1 MLNKR
6 GGFMA
11 TRAAAAAA
19 AKWSNLNALIILM
32 HF

>member
-11 TRAAAAAA
+11 TRAAAAA

>member
-11 TRAAAAAA
+11 TRAAAA